1 MPKAKSS
8 KKVKTNSKAIVKQ
21 EFLALMVQM
30 RIDGRTFKEIAEFVG
45 SSAYTVHGILT
56 EEFNRRDAQ
65 LSERI
70 GELRVIEN
78 ERMDEMYDSLRP
90 AIKEGNTDAI
100 RAGLSIM
107 QRRAKMMALDKPA
120 SAPVHT
126 TPIFVLPTAIDI
138 TGTELDQPAPEAVE
152 FADVEG

>member
-1 MPKAKSS
+1 MPKAKSD
-8 KKVKTNSKAIVKQ
+8 KKIKTSSKAIIKQ

-65 LSERI
+65 LSERV

-78 ERMDEMYDSLRP
+78 ERLDEMYEGVRLG
-90 AIKEGNTDAI
+90 IKAGDTDAI
-100 RAGLSIM
+100 RAGLAIM

-138 TGTELDQPAPEAVE
+138 TGTELAQSPPEAVE